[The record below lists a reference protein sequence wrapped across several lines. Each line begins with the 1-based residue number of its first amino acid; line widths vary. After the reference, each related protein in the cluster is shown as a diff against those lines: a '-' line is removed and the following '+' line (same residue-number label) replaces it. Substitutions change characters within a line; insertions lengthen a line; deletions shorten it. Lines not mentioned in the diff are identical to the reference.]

1 MSEPDDF
8 KLNESIGYLISIAGL
23 RYKGEVWRRLK
34 PFDVTPEQW
43 VVLNGLSTEQGICQR
58 ELAER
63 IVKNHPNMTRILDKM
78 EHKGLIRR
86 LADVCDRR
94 VSKVFLTEEGARV
107 RDKLQPVMCEV
118 YENSLK
124 GFDAG
129 EITVLKRLLARF
141 TANLR

>member
-1 MSEPDDF
+1 
-8 KLNESIGYLISIAGL
+8 
-23 RYKGEVWRRLK
+23 
-34 PFDVTPEQW
+34 VTPEQW